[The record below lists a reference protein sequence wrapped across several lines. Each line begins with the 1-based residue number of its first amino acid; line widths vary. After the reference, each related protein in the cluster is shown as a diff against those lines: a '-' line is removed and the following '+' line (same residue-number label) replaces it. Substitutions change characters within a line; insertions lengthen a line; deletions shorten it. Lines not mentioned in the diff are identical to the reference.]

1 MLEGSEKPK
10 RFRAVIEYDGSA
22 YHGFQR
28 QLELPTVQSEL
39 ERAIARVSG
48 QEATVLGAGRT
59 DSGVHAYGQVIA
71 FDLTWTHEADALRRA
86 LNANLPTDIAA
97 SRLDEVETEFHPRYS
112 AKRRRYRYHIWNGL
126 TRSPLRQRQSWHV
139 ARPLDL
145 GRMNEAANI
154 IRGAHDFATFGQPTS
169 GQNTVRQVFTARWR
183 TEGKLVVFEIEA
195 NAFLYRMVRS
205 LVGSMKAV
213 GEGAWSV
220 ENFKS
225 ALEAADR
232 DSAGQT
238 APAHALFLVFVDY
251 GE

>member
-10 RFRAVIEYDGSA
+10 RFRAVVEYDGSA

-28 QLELPTVQSEL
+28 QLDLPTVQSEL
-39 ERAIARVSG
+39 EQAIARFTG
-48 QEATVLGAGRT
+48 QDTTVLGAGRT
-59 DSGVHAYGQVIA
+59 DSGVHACGQVIA
-71 FDLTWTHEADALRRA
+71 FDLTWTHEVEALKRA
-86 LNANLPTDIAA
+86 LNANLPFDIAA
-97 SRLDEVETEFHPRYS
+97 SRLDEVETGFHPRYS
-112 AKRRRYRYHIWNGL
+112 AKRRRYRYQIWNES
-126 TRSPLRQRQSWHV
+126 TRSPLWHSRSWHV

-145 GRMNEAANI
+145 AKMNEAATL

-169 GQNTVRQVFTARWR
+169 GQSTVRQVFDAHWR
-183 TEGKLVVFEIEA
+183 AEGKIIIFEIEA

-205 LVGSMKAV
+205 LVGSMKTV

-220 ENFKS
+220 NNFRS

-238 APAHALFLVFVDY
+238 APAHALFLVSVDY